1 MGRLDLSRFSLGVFP
16 GNHALFWQLP
26 VFLGSSIERGAEQ
39 ILGVKELNIWVFYL
53 ALFCLFSVFV
63 QTVSFHEEGS
73 LALLFSGEITPVL
86 VSLCSEETFIIVG
99 ISSSRFC

>member
-16 GNHALFWQLP
+16 GNHCSGSYRFSLVHRLSGEQSRFW
-26 VFLGSSIERGAEQ
+26 GS
-39 ILGVKELNIWVFYL
+39 KNIWVFYL
-53 ALFCLFSVFV
+53 ALFCLSSVFV
-63 QTVSFHEEGS
+63 KTVSFHEEGS